1 MKKYFILFLFTCS
14 TSILCSQIHE
24 LGFFVGGA
32 NYIGDIGRTTY
43 INPNDFSGGL
53 IYKYNLNP
61 RVALRG
67 TYSHINISADDEN
80 SNNEFRNPRGYKFS
94 NDIKE
99 FALGIEF
106 NFFEYNTRDIKTS
119 YTPYILAKLSYFY
132 YKTIEEQSTTSA
144 IFENNSSFSLPVGL
158 GFKGR
163 LTNHLAYAIESGV
176 RFTFVDDLDDT
187 AQGVVDSS
195 YNGYGNDFYVFTGV
209 SLVYTFG
216 RPACY
221 ATRE

>member
-1 MKKYFILFLFTCS
+1 MKKIILFLLTCS
-14 TSILCSQIHE
+14 TSVLFSQIHE
-24 LGFFVGGA
+24 LGFFVGGS
-32 NYIGDIGRTTY
+32 NYIGDIGKTTY
-43 INPNDFSGGL
+43 INPNNFSGGL

-61 RVALRG
+61 RLALRG
-67 TYSHINISADDEN
+67 AFTYIDISADDKN
-80 SNNEFRNPRGYKFS
+80 SDNEFRNPRGYKFS
-94 NDIKE
+94 NTIKE
-99 FALGIEF
+99 FAVGIEY
-106 NFFEYNTRDIKTS
+106 NFFEYNTREIKTS
-119 YTPYILAKLSYFY
+119 HTPYILAEISYFY

-144 IFENNSSFSLPVGL
+144 IFENNSSFSIPVGL

-163 LTNHLAYAIESGV
+163 LADHLAYAIESGV

-187 AQGVVDSS
+187 ARGVVDSS

-221 ATRE
+221 ASRE